1 MINTNQTGLPEHSK
15 PVPRAG
21 GEQLFGFMGKLRI
34 VLALMGTASAL
45 FVPAGRWDLPMFWA
59 FWLTMCSI
67 GGATLFL
74 VHRKF
79 PDLLQ
84 ERFRP
89 GPGGRDPGARPLLA
103 VLILGQWCV
112 AGLDVGRYH
121 WSDSIPVAVQ
131 ITGLL
136 AVALGM
142 AGWGWAMISNRF
154 FSSEV
159 RIQTERGHHVESGGP
174 YRFVRHPGY
183 ASGLLLFAASPLAL
197 GSLWAIVPTFGA
209 LAMFIRR
216 TALEDRMLRTELPG
230 YAQYAERVR
239 FRILSGVW

>member
-1 MINTNQTGLPEHSK
+1 MINTNHAGLPEHTK
-15 PVPRAG
+15 PVPRPG
-21 GEQLFGFMGKLRI
+21 GELLFGSMGKLR
-34 VLALMGTASAL
+34 VVTGLLGTAAVL

-59 FWLTMCSI
+59 FWLTLCSI
-67 GGATLFL
+67 GGATLIL
-74 VHRKF
+74 VNRKS

-89 GPGGRDPGARPLLA
+89 GPGARDPGTRPLMVL
-103 VLILGQWCV
+103 LILSQWSI

-142 AGWGWAMISNRF
+142 AGWGWAMMSNRF

-159 RIQTERGHHVESGGP
+159 RIQTDRGHRVESGGP

-183 ASGLLLFAASPLAL
+183 ASALLLFAASPLAL
-197 GSLWAIVPTFGA
+197 GSLWAILPTLGA
-209 LAMFIRR
+209 LVIFIRR

-239 FRILSGVW
+239 FRLLSGVW

>member
-1 MINTNQTGLPEHSK
+1 
-15 PVPRAG
+15 
-21 GEQLFGFMGKLRI
+21 MGKLRCAI
-34 VLALMGTASAL
+34 ALLGTAAAL

-59 FWLTMCSI
+59 FWLTISSI
-67 GGATLFL
+67 GGATLIL
-74 VHRKF
+74 VNRKF

-89 GPGGRDPGARPLLA
+89 GPGARDPGTRLLM
-103 VLILGQWCV
+103 VVVILGQWSV

-121 WSDSIPVAVQ
+121 WSDRIPVAVQ

-142 AGWGWAMISNRF
+142 AGWGWAMLSNRF

-159 RIQTERGHHVESGGP
+159 RIQADRGHHVESGGP

-183 ASGLLLFAASPLAL
+183 ASALLLFAASPLAL
-197 GSLWAIVPTFGA
+197 GSLWAIVPTLGA
-209 LAMFIRR
+209 LTMFIRR
-216 TALEDRMLRTELPG
+216 TALEDRILRAELPG

-239 FRILSGVW
+239 FRLLSGVW